1 MWHDYLLGQRNKTTE
16 RSMGV
21 QVGGN
26 RGVGVGQ
33 NLKKKGGQYGCLYK
47 IGG

>member
-16 RSMGV
+16 RSMRV

-26 RGVGVGQ
+26 RGGWGWTKFEKEGWATWVFP
-33 NLKKKGGQYGCLYK
+33 
-47 IGG
+47 

>member
-16 RSMGV
+16 RSKGV

-26 RGVGVGQ
+26 
-33 NLKKKGGQYGCLYK
+33 GGWGWTKFEKEGWATWLSL
-47 IGG
+47 